1 MKSPQLLPL
10 SFLRVFLL
18 GTVSMT
24 HHEAGAQPMQPQ
36 VSLTSTGPGTWQ
48 ATWAGVTQR
57 TYFMQWSLDLANW
70 NFVPI
75 VEYGTGAKVSGMAAQ
90 NAPKYFIRLHYVDA
104 PWIATLQQAR
114 DSDFDNDGIP
124 SFYEVETI
132 GTNPLDQTSA
142 GGDIDG
148 DGLADGW
155 EKFYF
160 GNTITANPATIQSS
174 DGLTNKEKSELGLNP
189 NLNYSDTAAV
199 QPAKFN
205 YDLVGRLTGV
215 TAPVGAGAFTPDEEG
230 NLTNA
235 Q

>member
-1 MKSPQLLPL
+1 MILNIYNLRNWMIL
-10 SFLRVFLL
+10 SACV
-18 GTVSMT
+18 VSL
-24 HHEAGAQPMQPQ
+24 APRAVAQIHQPQ
-36 VSLTSTGPGTWQ
+36 VSLTATGAGTWQ
-48 ATWAGVTQR
+48 AAWDGVTQR
-57 TYFMQWSLDLANW
+57 TYFMQWSLDLMSW

-90 NAPKYFIRLHYVDA
+90 NAPKYFIRLNYVDA
-104 PWIATLQQAR
+104 PWISTLQAAR

-142 GGDIDG
+142 GGDTNSN
-148 DGLADGW
+148 GLADGW

-160 GNTITANPATIQSS
+160 GGIGVANPSTIQSG
-174 DGLTNKEKSELGLNP
+174 DDLTNKEKSELGLNP
-189 NLNYSDTAAV
+189 NLNYSEPAAV

-215 TAPVGAGAFTPDEEG
+215 TAPVGAGTFTPDEEG